1 MRITKVPLRD
11 RLGAPGVL
19 GLLLVALLTL
29 GSVFTAPAANAAT
42 TNVSITNAQLDKS
55 SAGSGEKIRMSFNW
69 AVPNGAQP
77 GDTFT
82 IVLPSEV
89 RPASTAKFDLERS
102 PGEVVAEGRWSGNT
116 ATFTLAEFVRGK
128 QDIQGSAY
136 FSLSWNR
143 DNVNTVDGAD
153 YNLHFTGT
161 SSWTLPL
168 TLLPDGPAGT
178 GQSNSKVGWWLSDDQ
193 GSVTPKGQL
202 GWVVYLNSGTATPV
216 DPTMTITDTPGAGSH
231 IDLDSVEGYRDGQP
245 LRKERYSV
253 SRLGEHGISITLVG
267 NYPGEPAIY
276 NGENIYFRYASDLLP
291 GENGIF
297 TNSATITGNSDA
309 PQQVS
314 SEVRR
319 DGAGGDGNGNQPPE
333 EKAAPVAPTVAQ
345 AACTEAGSATVP
357 TVTPADTTGITY
369 SVGGDVTAGSTVTVT
384 ATANKGYAL
393 TAAEGWTISDD
404 KRTATYTVE
413 LKDVA
418 CDQPVTPV
426 APTVTQAV
434 CTEDGSATA
443 PTVTVAETAGVTYS
457 VAGDVKAGSTA
468 TITATAEEGSS
479 LKPAEGWTVSEDK
492 KTATFVVELKDV
504 ACDQPVAPV
513 APTVTQAVCTEDGSA
528 TAPTV
533 TVAETAGVTYRIDGD
548 VKAGS
553 TATITA
559 TTEEGSFLKPAEGW
573 TVSEDKKTATF
584 VVELKDVACDQ
595 PVTPVAPTVTQALC
609 TEDGSATAPNVT
621 AAETAGITY
630 TVAGDMKAGSTVTIT
645 ATAEQGSFLKPA
657 EGWTLAT
664 DGRTA
669 TIKIALDAPKCT
681 TKTPTTTPPTNK
693 PNAEQH
699 TPPAANS
706 PIAATGLASAPV
718 FLGSAALL
726 VLVGLMVVGARRKA

>member
-1 MRITKVPLRD
+1 MRIIRVPLRD
-11 RLGAPGVL
+11 KFGALGAL
-19 GLLLVALLTL
+19 GLLLVALLAL
-29 GSVFTAPAANAAT
+29 GSVLTAPAANAAT

-82 IVLPSEV
+82 IVLPAEV

-128 QDIQGSAY
+128 QNIQGSAY

-143 DNVNTVDGAD
+143 DSVNTVDGAD

-202 GWVVYLNSGTATPV
+202 GWVVYLNTGTATPV
-216 DPTMTITDTPGAGSH
+216 NPTMTITDTPGAGSH
-231 IDLDSVEGYRDGQP
+231 IELASVEGYLDGQALP
-245 LRKERYSV
+245 KARYSV

-267 NYPGEPAIY
+267 NYPGEPAVY

-333 EKAAPVAPTVAQ
+333 EKVAPVAPAVAQ
-345 AACTEAGSATVP
+345 AACTEDGTATAP

-369 SVGGDVTAGSTVTVT
+369 SVDGDVRAGSIVTVT
-384 ATANKGYAL
+384 ATANKGYTL
-393 TAAEGWTISDD
+393 TAAEGWT
-404 KRTATYTVE
+404 V
-413 LKDVA
+413 
-418 CDQPVTPV
+418 
-426 APTVTQAV
+426 
-434 CTEDGSATA
+434 
-443 PTVTVAETAGVTYS
+443 
-457 VAGDVKAGSTA
+457 
-468 TITATAEEGSS
+468 
-479 LKPAEGWTVSEDK
+479 
-492 KTATFVVELKDV
+492 
-504 ACDQPVAPV
+504 
-513 APTVTQAVCTEDGSA
+513 
-528 TAPTV
+528 
-533 TVAETAGVTYRIDGD
+533 
-548 VKAGS
+548 
-553 TATITA
+553 
-559 TTEEGSFLKPAEGW
+559 
-573 TVSEDKKTATF
+573 
-584 VVELKDVACDQ
+584 
-595 PVTPVAPTVTQALC
+595 
-609 TEDGSATAPNVT
+609 
-621 AAETAGITY
+621 
-630 TVAGDMKAGSTVTIT
+630 
-645 ATAEQGSFLKPA
+645 
-657 EGWTLAT
+657 AT

-669 TIKIALDAPKCT
+669 TAEISLDAPRCT

-693 PNAEQH
+693 PDAEQH

-726 VLVGLMVVGARRKA
+726 VLVGLLVVGARRKA